1 MQDGQ
6 FDEELEACV
15 NRLMTPRNLQEI
27 LNRYRAVAK
36 YLQRSIDEGVPSLTP
51 IKSSTYILWGGSDTV
66 LRSKWLDNIEIY
78 FPMITLEITK
88 NIGHFVHYVRPSLA
102 NHQNLAFFS
111 E

>member
-1 MQDGQ
+1 MQDRQ

-15 NRLMTPRNLQEI
+15 NRLMTLRNLQGI

-36 YLQRSIDEGVPSLTP
+36 YRQRSIDEGVLSLTP
-51 IKSSTYILWGGSDTV
+51 IQSSTYVLWRGSDTV
-66 LRSKWLDNIEIY
+66 LRSKWLDSIEIY
-78 FPMITLEITK
+78 FPKITLEITK
-88 NIGHFVHYVRPSLA
+88 NIGHFVHYERPSLA